1 MNVTLAMPSAQLV
14 FGIRWYVLLGASALP
29 LARRYTRQTRASHSI
44 LLGHPAALVGVASLR
59 PSRRGSPYYCAAA
72 NVARLYPSGTHA
84 LIVQVPQYGW
94 WLVAVHDGLPVA
106 RTDKFFATRE
116 DALSAVQELRQ
127 AYSQL
132 HLVGQTD
139 DSAVPTLA
147 QIEAASDPLTRLANV
162 PRITGRSLFVWF
174 LVAGLLLAAGAY
186 WRYVFSSGP
195 ALPQLA
201 SRPLDAQQ
209 AWRKQLQL
217 SLQGLV
223 VHGTAGTRQLLAS
236 VAHTPVQQ
244 GGWVLSRIGCQSAQ
258 NIWSCAAHYRRVAR
272 DADTSS
278 LLGDPPQAGEL
289 YFPTL
294 DTAIVRWRLPV
305 TVMALGLVRLPDTSG
320 ADRTWLS
327 ALQNIKAAFT
337 NLYVEPPVPIPVVA
351 PPNLDGHVLARP
363 TAVPVYASRKLHV
376 SGPLRSVA
384 LLLPHTRFVSW
395 RSFQVQVGP
404 NPSPSVRTS
413 ALMAELQ
420 GVSYEKSP

>member
-14 FGIRWYVLLGASALP
+14 FGIRWYVLLGASAVP
-29 LARRYTRQTRASHSI
+29 QARRYVRQTRASHSI
-44 LLGHPAALVGVASLR
+44 LLGHPAALAGIASLHSAR
-59 PSRRGSPYYCAAA
+59 GGSPYYSAAA

-84 LIVQVPQYGW
+84 LIVQVPNYGW
-94 WLVAVHDGLPVA
+94 WLVAVHDGLPIA
-106 RTDKFFATRE
+106 RTDKFFATRD

-132 HLVGQTD
+132 HLVGQAD
-139 DSAVPTLA
+139 GSAAPTLA
-147 QIEAASDPLTRLANV
+147 EIEGASDPFTRLVTV
-162 PRITGRSLFVWF
+162 PRITVRSLCAWF
-174 LVAGLLLAAGAY
+174 LVAGLLITAIAY

-195 ALPQLA
+195 ALPQLVTG
-201 SRPLDAQQ
+201 SPDAEQ
-209 AWRKQLQL
+209 AWRRQLQL
-217 SLQGLV
+217 SLRGLAV
-223 VHGTAGTRQLLAS
+223 QGTAGAHQLLAS
-236 VAHTPVQQ
+236 IAQTPVQQ
-244 GGWVLSRIGCQSAQ
+244 GGWVLSRVGCQSAQ
-258 NIWSCAAHYRRVAR
+258 DTWSCAAHYRRVAR

-278 LLGDPPQAGEL
+278 LLAQPPQSGRL
-289 YFPTL
+289 HFPSL
-294 DTAIVRWRLPV
+294 DAAIVRWQVPV
-305 TVMALGLVRLPDTSG
+305 NAMPLGLVRLPDTAQ

-337 NLYVEPPVPIPVVA
+337 NLHVEPPAPIPVVA
-351 PPNLDGHVLARP
+351 PVAPDGRVLARP

-384 LLLPHTRFVSW
+384 LLLPHTRFASW

-404 NPSPSVRTS
+404 NPSPAVRTS